1 MGDAKQARIP
11 FGNLQASGVEE
22 LGGGSPIAMNVV
34 ADASGTIRKRP
45 GLTAYLSSAVD
56 ANGVSALYETVG
68 GDVYAVAGTVPQ
80 RNLYWIKPTGAVLLS
95 NGPASDVRGLR
106 RPIIAETEA
115 LLVFAGGAY
124 PEKLVLS
131 TRVPSPLGGS
141 PPQGSHVIANA
152 NRLLMNEVVGDVKSG
167 FSYSDLSAGS
177 SFTGNETWTGPSSEV
192 AGFNSVDGKPDPVIA
207 IGENTAEVFVWG
219 SKSLQVFAPDGS
231 VFVYG
236 PVVTR
241 ELGCSAP
248 YSIVKQDQNF
258 LWLDHLRRFVIS
270 SGREQKV
277 LSDPIQKTLHNMS
290 SVSDC
295 FGYRV
300 KLGYVDAV
308 VWTFPTDGR
317 TFVYQ
322 EGASWAEWSG
332 WDGSH
337 WTPFPV
343 TAKTTI
349 SATDVTLVGTSDGRI
364 ATLDLSATRDFGR
377 DINAYVITG
386 FQNHDTEN
394 PKACNRVSFT
404 LKRGETTTATE
415 PILLLSWRDSLGPW
429 EPAIPLSLGSAGD
442 FDPVVQLWGLGVYR
456 RRQWRLELTDAADL
470 ALIAAVEE
478 FEVLNG

>member
-1 MGDAKQARIP
+1 MGEAKQARIP

-22 LGGGSPIAMNVV
+22 LGGGSPVAMNIV
-34 ADASGTIRKRP
+34 ADATGTVRKRP
-45 GLTAYLSSAVD
+45 GLSLYLMSVVD
-56 ANGVSALYETVG
+56 SEGISALYETVG
-68 GDVYAVAGTVPQ
+68 GVVYAVAGVVPQ
-80 RNLYWIKPTGAVLLS
+80 RNIYWIQPSAAVLLS
-95 NGPASDVRGLR
+95 NGPASDVRGLL
-106 RPIIAETEA
+106 RPVIAETEA
-115 LLVFAGGAY
+115 LLVFAGGSY
-124 PEKLVLS
+124 PEKVVLS
-131 TRVPSPLGGS
+131 TKVPTPLGGS
-141 PPQGSHVIANA
+141 PPSGSHVVANA
-152 NRLLMNEVVGDVKSG
+152 NRLVMNEVVGDVKSG
-167 FSYSDLSAGS
+167 FNYSDVSAGS
-177 SFTGNETWTGPSSEV
+177 SYTGNETWTGSSSEV

-207 IGENTAEVFVWG
+207 IAENTAELFAWG
-219 SKSLQVFAPDGS
+219 SKSLQVFAVDGS

-248 YSIVKQDQNF
+248 YSIVKRDQDF
-258 LWLDHLRRFVIS
+258 MWLDHHRRFVVS
-270 SGREQKV
+270 NGREQKV
-277 LSDPIQKTLHNMS
+277 LSDPIQKTLHDMA

-295 FGYRV
+295 FGYRIKV
-300 KLGYVDAV
+300 GYIDAV
-308 VWTFPTDGR
+308 IWTFPTDGR

-332 WDGSH
+332 WDGTH

-343 TAKTTI
+343 TA
-349 SATDVTLVGTSDGRI
+349 ATLLAAQNTTLVGTSTGQI
-364 ATLDLSATRDFGR
+364 ATLDLDETQDFDE

-404 LKRGETTTATE
+404 LRRGQTTTTDE
-415 PILLLSWRDSLGPW
+415 PIILVSWRDSLGPW
-429 EPAIPLSLGSAGD
+429 EPSIPISLGTAGD

-456 RRQWRLELTDAADL
+456 RRQWKLEFTDADDL